1 MWFTGSAF
9 LEKNFATDQL
19 FKTHNQLQI
28 IQKRMQDM
36 EKKRT
41 GNTETP
47 GTELDSI
54 DRQRFKS
61 S

>member
-9 LEKNFATDQL
+9 LEKKFATDQL

-36 EKKRT
+36 EKNGQAILKLPAL
-41 GNTETP
+41 N
-47 GTELDSI
+47 SI
-54 DRQRFKS
+54 Q
-61 S
+61 